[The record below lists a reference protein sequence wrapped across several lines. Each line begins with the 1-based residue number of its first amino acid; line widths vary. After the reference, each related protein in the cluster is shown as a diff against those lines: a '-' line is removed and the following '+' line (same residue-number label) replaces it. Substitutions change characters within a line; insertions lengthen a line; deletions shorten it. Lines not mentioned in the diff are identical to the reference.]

1 MTCCIGIDLGTSTIC
16 SSIVHKGE
24 PVIIPS
30 PDNSRVVPSYVYLR
44 EDGRF
49 LIGEAAKA
57 EVIADPYNTVW
68 ATKRLLGRN
77 FSDAHVKSCVK
88 NLTYNIVEGD
98 GGKVMIQSRGKK
110 FTPEWVAS
118 LLLNFVITN
127 SSKYLNTKV
136 THAVITVPGTFSKT
150 QREATQKAAEKI
162 GIKVVRLLSE
172 PTAAAISW
180 GFHKEAGQTIGVFDL
195 GGGTL
200 DIFIMKIAEGQY
212 KLLSAAGDPWLGG
225 EDFDN
230 ALVHHIAKDMN
241 KRFKI
246 NIYSDKM
253 AHQRVKTAAE
263 KAKLELSE
271 AEETRIYVP
280 TIAPDINRMADVNM
294 TVTREQFNGLVEG
307 LADRATDIF
316 RKALKDADLGVDD
329 LDNVIMVGGM
339 TRMPLVREKLFKLMG
354 RSPDTSINPDE
365 AVARGAAITAAGMS
379 GQKVV
384 LEPPASTKPGLEY
397 LSGDVDIE
405 AMYAEAIQ
413 SKNEEQDEQPLY
425 DPRQGFVGS
434 QQQQMNQSA
443 PPPANY
449 EQNLMQ
455 PLQTPGPYPQAGPPQ
470 QETPPAQPATSPSQP
485 AAKAVSSS
493 ANENSAQEEDELPP
507 LPEDAL
513 LPLPDSSDPAAD
525 DEESRPQ
532 ASHEQSTHLSL
543 QVVSNTVQELDVSR
557 IFPANK
563 EDKFT
568 KGGFA
573 IGAGRK
579 EGFRIKLYQNGGDA
593 ENKTLLGEFYVQGAA
608 ENGSASPKLKIVFN
622 VNNSVSFSVDKP

>member
-16 SSIVHKGE
+16 SSIVHKSE

-68 ATKRLLGRN
+68 ATKRLLGRS
-77 FSDAHVKSCVK
+77 FSDTHVKSCVK
-88 NLTYNIVEGD
+88 NLTYNIVEGE
-98 GGKVMIQSRGKK
+98 GGKLMIQSRGKK

-136 THAVITVPGTFSKT
+136 THAVVTVPGTFSKT
-150 QREATQKAAEKI
+150 QREATKKAAEKV

-180 GFHKEAGQTIGVFDL
+180 GFHKESGQTIGVFDL

-200 DIFIMKIAEGQY
+200 DIFIMKIGEGQY

-230 ALVHHIAKDMN
+230 ALVHHIAKDMK
-241 KRFKI
+241 KRYKI

-263 KAKLELSE
+263 KAKQELSE
-271 AEETRIYVP
+271 AEETRIYIP

-294 TVTREQFNGLVEG
+294 TVTREQFNGLVQG
-307 LADRATDIF
+307 LADRTTDSF
-316 RKALKDADLGVDD
+316 RKALNDADLGIDD
-329 LDNVIMVGGM
+329 LDNLIMVGGM

-397 LSGDVDIE
+397 LSGDIDIE
-405 AMYAEAIQ
+405 AMYTEAVQ
-413 SKNEEQDEQPLY
+413 SQNQQQEEQPIY
-425 DPRQGFVGS
+425 DPQQGFVGS
-434 QQQQMNQSA
+434 QEEQRNQPS
-443 PPPANY
+443 PPANY
-449 EQNLMQ
+449 DRNLMQ
-455 PLQTPGPYPQAGPPQ
+455 PLQTPGPYPQAGTPQ
-470 QETPPAQPATSPSQP
+470 QETPSAQPA
-485 AAKAVSSS
+485 AAEAVSQ
-493 ANENSAQEEDELPP
+493 ATENTSQEENDLPP

-513 LPLPDSSDPAAD
+513 LPLPDSPDPAED
-525 DEESRPQ
+525 DEEARPQ
-532 ASHEQSTHLSL
+532 ASHDQSTHLTL
-543 QVVSNTVQELDVSR
+543 QVVSKTVQELDVSR
-557 IFPANK
+557 IFPESK
-563 EDKFT
+563 EDKFKFT
-568 KGGFA
+568 KGGYA
-573 IGAGRK
+573 IGASQK
-579 EGFRIKLYQNGGDA
+579 EGFRIKLYQNGEDA
-593 ENKTLLGEFYVQGAA
+593 ENKTLLGEFLVQGAT
-608 ENGSASPKLKIVFN
+608 ENGSASPRLKIVFN
-622 VNNSVSFSVDKP
+622 VNNSVSFSVNKP